1 MSYIITKNKMSDKQ
15 LFYQDLENIKNKIE
29 SMSKNH
35 QIEILKILKKIPT
48 VKINANKSGV
58 FVNLTFLP
66 EHVLFEIKEY
76 LNYVYD
82 QEFSL
87 SEMETQ
93 KKEFKDNFF
102 DDNHITEKISSS

>member
-1 MSYIITKNKMSDKQ
+1 MSEKH
-15 LFYQDLENIKNKIE
+15 LFYQNLENIKNKIE

-35 QIEILKILKKIPT
+35 QIEILKILKRIPT
-48 VKINANKSGV
+48 VKINENKSGV

-66 EHVLFEIKEY
+66 EDVLIEIKDY

-87 SEMETQ
+87 SELETQ
-93 KKEFKDNFF
+93 KKEFKDTFF
-102 DDNHITEKISSS
+102 DDNQTSPDFVIRN